1 MASIYQRPDSQNYHL
16 SCYPRPG
23 AKLVRAS
30 LGTENQAEAEKVAR
44 TVELLIELEKYSDTK
59 VPVKVLDSLPGVR
72 SMVGSCTEAVVVN
85 SGNEPI
91 IDSKEVSA
99 PKCSINKAIRSMII
113 RSMAATTYHATNDKV
128 SKFRQFFGPDRI
140 NAIDPRPEDILSRR
154 RKVKEP
160 KPWYQEKDEEG
171 MVKDKDAKRTY
182 YPDDNLSDI
191 TAEEIVNFFIFR
203 GYGRSSKRHYREL
216 FHELFQVALKTGIYV
231 PENPYAANPADEL
244 PCFKGSDEPITVL
257 THDDEE
263 KQYAAVKGNPIV
275 TFGCQL
281 MLEGGF
287 RLHEILALQRSDLD
301 LQRGKICLRM
311 PKKERINS
319 TGLKTGERT
328 VTIRRPLRQM
338 IEEYFEL
345 SSGSGNS
352 NEWIFLSS
360 PDERMQSDEFGRL
373 LKEFNSAA
381 GLSWTTQDFRHT
393 FATNRIAE
401 GWNMKVI
408 AQEMGTS
415 IYMLME
421 HYAGYIEPPV
431 LASSYGA

>member
-59 VPVKVLDSLPGVR
+59 VPAKVLDSLPGVR
-72 SMVGSCTEAVVVN
+72 SMIGSCTEAVVVT
-85 SGNEPI
+85 SVTETIIETKEDPI
-91 IDSKEVSA
+91 
-99 PKCSINKAIRSMII
+99 PKCSINKAIRSMIM
-113 RSMAATTYHATNDKV
+113 RSLASTAYHATDDKV

-154 RKVKEP
+154 RKVKGA

-171 MVKDKDAKRTY
+171 MVKDPEAERTY
-182 YPDDNLSDI
+182 YPSDNLSDI
-191 TAEEIVNFFIFR
+191 TAEEILEFLLFKK
-203 GYGRSSKRHYREL
+203 YGSSSKRHFREL
-216 FHELFQVALKTGIYV
+216 FHQLFQVALKSGIYV
-231 PENPYAANPADEL
+231 PDNPYAPNPADEL
-244 PCFKGSDEPITVL
+244 PTFKGKDEPITLL
-257 THDDEE
+257 TSDDEDN
-263 KQYAAVKGNPIV
+263 QYAAVEGSPLIK
-275 TFGCQL
+275 FGCQL

-287 RLHEILALQRSDLD
+287 RLHEILALKRSDLD
-301 LQRGKICLRM
+301 LQRGKICLHM
-311 PKKERINS
+311 PKKERVNS

-328 VTIRRPLRQM
+328 VTMRRPLRRM
-338 IEEYFEL
+338 IEEYFEAFPGHP
-345 SSGSGNS
+345 S
-352 NEWIFLSS
+352 EWIFLSS

-373 LKEFNSAA
+373 LKEMNSKA
-381 GLSWTTQDFRHT
+381 GLPWTTQDFRHT

-415 IYMLME
+415 IYMLMQ

-431 LASSYGA
+431 CASLNGA